1 MRSIGPVLILGLAT
15 GSIYALT
22 ALGVVIVYKAT
33 GVLNFAHG
41 AMGMVAAFLFSSLT
55 RQAIPTLLAAPVALV
70 FSAALGV
77 AVAYGL
83 RPLRRAPR
91 LTRAIFMLG
100 LLALLQNLATAIW
113 GIRPRI
119 VPSLFPSGG
128 VKIIGFVLGYD
139 QVGIIVIT
147 LGLVGG
153 LSAFFRY
160 TKLGVGIRAVSS
172 DQDAAALQGIN
183 VTRITVV
190 AWVLG
195 SVLAGIAGI
204 LISTPAADAFSLTL
218 LVIQAFAAALLG
230 RLVSLPATFVG
241 GIVLGLLT
249 TVPASLEILRP
260 HAQVIPP
267 VVSFLLIVGILM
279 LRSETSLIARGNEA

>member
-1 MRSIGPVLILGLAT
+1 MTSLILGLAT
-15 GSIYALT
+15 GSIYALM

-41 AMGMVAAFLFSSLT
+41 AMGMMAAFLFSSLT
-55 RQAIPTLLAAPVALV
+55 LRNLPVGLALLVALL
-70 FSAALGV
+70 FSAGLGV
-77 AVAYGL
+77 AVAFAL

-100 LLALLQNLATAIW
+100 MLALLQNLAVSIW
-113 GIRPRI
+113 GPKVRM

-128 VKIIGFVLGYD
+128 LRIFGFVLGYD
-139 QVGIIVIT
+139 QMGIMLVAA
-147 LGLVGG
+147 GLVIA
-153 LSAFFRY
+153 LSAFFRL

-183 VTRITVV
+183 VTRITIVT
-190 AWVLG
+190 WILG
-195 SVLAGIAGI
+195 SVLAGVAGI
-204 LISTPAADAFSLTL
+204 MISSPAADIFSLTL

-230 RLVSLPATFVG
+230 RLTSLPATLVG
-241 GIVLGLLT
+241 GLVLGVLT
-249 TVPASLEILRP
+249 TVPASFDALRP
-260 HAQVIPP
+260 HAQTIPP

-279 LRSETSLIARGNEA
+279 FRSDSSLISRAGEA